1 MKRWWAIYGA
11 VLAGSLTA
19 CTEND
24 PTAALEEVVPDL
36 NPRTVEVRL
45 SGEEFV
51 EEIQV
56 FGGFGSPATMGR
68 SVLARDFQG
77 LNSRALLRFGAF
89 PDSVRV
95 FDATTGTATWDTGF
109 SIVGGRLVLFFDT
122 LQGVEQGPVDLSVS
136 ATQERWDAQ
145 TANWGV
151 AVDTLGDRDEWS
163 RPGGGITVPVGS
175 GTYDR
180 QAGRPQTDT
189 IPLNDSVSIAVDSTR
204 MAAWADTMDATRGA
218 LVALENPNRRVIL
231 QGARLRVVVRPRVRP
246 DSLVEETAL
255 GGAGSFI
262 YDPVPMPPTEGL
274 RVGGAPSW
282 RSVITLNLPRVLDAQ
297 PELCRVV
304 ACPFDFVASGAQL
317 NLAEL
322 VLTTRQTLPAY
333 QLFNNLNF
341 EVRTVVNRELLP
353 KSPLGS
359 ELTGSLAATAA
370 PELFTSLSGAEIE
383 FPLTNLV
390 NDLMLGDSAT
400 VATTPNTIVILSAEE
415 PSGLGFAAF
424 QGVGGAGAPV
434 LRLLVTVAGELRF
447 P

>member
-1 MKRWWAIYGA
+1 M
-11 VLAGSLTA
+11 LAGSLAA

-24 PTAALEEVVPDL
+24 PTAAIEEVAPDL

-45 SGEEFV
+45 SGEDFV

-89 PDSVRV
+89 PDSVRI
-95 FDATTGTATWDTGF
+95 FDASTGAATWNRRF

-122 LQGVEQGPVDLSVS
+122 VQGLAQGPVGLSVS
-136 ATQERWDAQ
+136 ATQERWDVQ
-145 TANWGV
+145 TANWAV
-151 AVDTLGDRDEWS
+151 AVDTLGDREEWR

-180 QAGRPQTDT
+180 QAGRPQSDT

-204 MAAWADTMDATRGA
+204 MAAWADTLDTTRGA
-218 LVALENPNRRVIL
+218 LIALEDPNRRVLL
-231 QGARLRVVVRPRVRP
+231 QGARLRVVVRPSVP
-246 DSLVEETAL
+246 LDSLVEGTAL
-255 GGAGSFI
+255 GGEGTFI
-262 YDPVPMPPTEGL
+262 YDPVPVPPTEGL

-282 RSVITLNLPRVLDAQ
+282 RSVITLDLPRVLDAQ
-297 PELCRVV
+297 PELCSVV
-304 ACPFDFVASGAQL
+304 ACPFDFVESGAQL

-333 QLFNNLNF
+333 QLFESLNF

-359 ELTGSLAATAA
+359 ELTGSFAATAA
-370 PELFTSLSGAEIE
+370 PEVFTSPSGTEVA

-400 VATTPNTIVILSAEE
+400 LASTPNTIVILSAEE

-424 QGVGGAGAPV
+424 QGVGAAGTPV
-434 LRLLVTVAGELRF
+434 LRLLVTVAGELGF